1 MIKIYVEKSSN
12 NYCERNRKYYK
23 YPKGKKQ
30 RNLNV
35 LGVNGKMLSE
45 NKMLMNWWKES
56 FKGKINNDGQLNK
69 ISYGKIWY

>member
-35 LGVNGKMLSE
+35 LDVNGKMLSE
-45 NKMLMNWWKES
+45 NKMLMN
-56 FKGKINNDGQLNK
+56 
-69 ISYGKIWY
+69 